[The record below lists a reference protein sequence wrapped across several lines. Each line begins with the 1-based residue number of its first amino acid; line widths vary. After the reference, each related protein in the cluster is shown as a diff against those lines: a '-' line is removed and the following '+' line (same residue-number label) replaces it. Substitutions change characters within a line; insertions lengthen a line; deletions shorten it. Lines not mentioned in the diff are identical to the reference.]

1 VSKILIVD
9 DDPDMVEAGRI
20 VLEREGH
27 TVESASNVDDGLA
40 VLEEFRPELL
50 VLDVMMEEPDDGLR
64 FAREVRRRGYTLPIL
79 MLTGVNLAMGLHID
93 KDEEIVPVDEFQEK
107 PVDPATLI
115 RKVKQLLEGRE
126 GASC

>member
-1 VSKILIVD
+1 
-9 DDPDMVEAGRI
+9 
-20 VLEREGH
+20 LEREGH